1 MGKSPGWPI
10 HGWTSLQQFLRHC
23 RDTDRAPEQKKVELK
38 IREETRL
45 IGAPLWR
52 AVIEE
57 MNLQRVDGTAG
68 LSGGAVHGDALRYMN
83 ELAQACVGKSA
94 ATEAEVVRFVFR
106 HLDVDVRL
114 IKAEFVPDAGAI
126 TLLRWA
132 KSSVENEKAFLL
144 DLWSKMVSN
153 KTQEAQGIFSDDTRA
168 ADRCIEEF
176 RASLERAEK

>member
-1 MGKSPGWPI
+1 MAKSTGWPV

-23 RDTDRAPEQKKVELK
+23 RDTDRAPEQKKIEVR

-57 MNLQRVDGTAG
+57 MNLQRGDETAG
-68 LSGGAVHGDALRYMN
+68 LSGGVVHGEALRYLD
-83 ELAQACVGKSA
+83 ELAQACVGKSG
-94 ATEAEVVRFVFR
+94 TEAEVVRFVFR

-114 IKAEFVPDAGAI
+114 IQAETVPDPGAI

-132 KSSVENEKAFLL
+132 KSSVENEKSFLL

-153 KTQEAQGIFSDDTRA
+153 KTVEAQGIFSDDTRA
-168 ADRCIEEF
+168 ASRAIEQF
-176 RASLERAEK
+176 RASLGGGA